1 MQPITHSMNEY
12 NRPQLPESVEPLIG
26 IRELAAWLGM
36 SPHTVKKWCSR
47 GPESG
52 LVPRMIIV
60 NGVFR
65 FRPEDVRAWLDDRS
79 VG

>member
-1 MQPITHSMNEY
+1 MNEDH
-12 NRPQLPESVEPLIG
+12 RPQLPDSVEPLIG

-36 SPHTVKKWCSR
+36 SPHTVKKWASR

-52 LVPRMIIV
+52 LGPRMIIV
-60 NGVFR
+60 TGVFR
-65 FRPEDVRAWLDDRS
+65 FRPEDVRAWLEARV

>member
-1 MQPITHSMNEY
+1 MNEDH
-12 NRPQLPESVEPLIG
+12 RSHLPDSVEPLIG
-26 IRELAAWLGM
+26 IPELAAWLGM
-36 SPHTVKKWCSR
+36 SRHTVKKWATR

-65 FRPEDVRAWLDDRS
+65 FRPEDVRAWLDDRA